1 MPTLFRF
8 LMIVGVIAGVVTGS
22 LYVLAE
28 YFQPEPKEISKALRN
43 IKGRVEET
51 AASTPSGDTGAL
63 APAATRGDAPG
74 VGPPAA
80 MPDPGPDPDELGA
93 NKGAGR

>member
-8 LMIVGVIAGVVTGS
+8 LMIVGVIAGVITGS
-22 LYVLAE
+22 LYVLAV

-43 IKGRVEET
+43 VKGRIEET
-51 AASTPSGDTGAL
+51 AASAQSDTGAL
-63 APAATRGDAPG
+63 A
-74 VGPPAA
+74 PAA

>member
-43 IKGRVEET
+43 VKGRVEET

-63 APAATRGDAPG
+63 APAA
-74 VGPPAA
+74 
-80 MPDPGPDPDELGA
+80 MPDPGPDPDELGT

>member
-8 LMIVGVIAGVVTGS
+8 LMIVGVIAGVITGS

-43 IKGRVEET
+43 VKGRLEET
-51 AASTPSGDTGAL
+51 T
-63 APAATRGDAPG
+63 AATPVEAA
-74 VGPPAA
+74 PPAA
-80 MPDPGPDPDELGA
+80 GES
-93 NKGAGR
+93 AGRRAQ

>member
-8 LMIVGVIAGVVTGS
+8 LMTIGMIPGVIAGS

-43 IKGRVEET
+43 VKGRLADT
-51 AASTPSGDTGAL
+51 TASTPSVDAD
-63 APAATRGDAPG
+63 AAVPASPAAS
-74 VGPPAA
+74 
-80 MPDPGPDPDELGA
+80 
-93 NKGAGR
+93 GRRAQ

>member
-8 LMIVGVIAGVVTGS
+8 LLILGVIAGVITGS

-43 IKGRVEET
+43 VKGQIDET
-51 AASTPSGDTGAL
+51 AATPAVDPEAAEDTGS
-63 APAATRGDAPG
+63 
-74 VGPPAA
+74 
-80 MPDPGPDPDELGA
+80 
-93 NKGAGR
+93 GAGQRAQ

>member
-8 LMIVGVIAGVVTGS
+8 LLIVGVIAGVITGS

-43 IKGRVEET
+43 VKGRIDETT
-51 AASTPSGDTGAL
+51 AATPAVE
-63 APAATRGDAPG
+63 AA
-74 VGPPAA
+74 PPAA
-80 MPDPGPDPDELGA
+80 GES
-93 NKGAGR
+93 AGRRAQ

>member
-8 LMIVGVIAGVVTGS
+8 LLILGVIAGVVTGS

-43 IKGRVEET
+43 VKGRLDDT
-51 AASTPSGDTGAL
+51 TASTPSADAGAI
-63 APAATRGDAPG
+63 AP
-74 VGPPAA
+74 VE
-80 MPDPGPDPDELGA
+80 PDPSV
-93 NKGAGR
+93 GAGRRAQ